1 MTTATETN
9 VQLMSGNEACAE
21 AALMA
26 GIKFYGGY
34 PITPSSEIAEI
45 LSIRMP
51 MNGGVFIQMEDE
63 IASICSIIGASLGGS
78 KSMTATSGPGFSLM
92 QENLGFA
99 SMVEV
104 PCVIVNVMRAG
115 PSTGLPTQTSQSDLM
130 QARWGSHGDR
140 PTIALCPWS
149 VEETYKMT
157 IESFNLAERYRVPVI
172 LLLDEIIGHM
182 REKIVIPDP
191 ESIDIVERKKPDVP
205 PEEYIPFDANA
216 KDGVP
221 QFASF
226 GQGYRYHLTGLT
238 HNSMGFPTAKH
249 DEVITLME
257 RLINKIRNNADKII
271 RQEEYMLE
279 DADILVYAFGSS
291 ARTALNAIRTARA
304 AGVKVGLLRPITI
317 WPFPK
322 KRLDKLSEN
331 MKAVIVAEQNMGQLC
346 GEVERVVRG
355 RCPVIRVNRY
365 DGELFEPQEIL
376 DPIMKVA
383 K

>member
-26 GIKFYGGY
+26 GIRFYGGY

-45 LSIRMP
+45 LSVRMP
-51 MNGGVFIQMEDE
+51 MSGGVFIQMEDE

-92 QENLGFA
+92 QENIGFA
-99 SMVEV
+99 SMAEV

-115 PSTGLPTQTSQSDLM
+115 PSTGLPTQTSQGDLM

-149 VEETYKMT
+149 VEETFKLT
-157 IESFNLAERYRVPVI
+157 IESFNLAEQYRVPVV

-182 REKIVIPDP
+182 REKIVIPNPD
-191 ESIDIVERKKPDVP
+191 SLGVVERKKPDVP
-205 PEEYIPFDANA
+205 PEEYLPFDASAEN
-216 KDGVP
+216 GVP
-221 QFASF
+221 PFASF
-226 GQGYRYHLTGLT
+226 GIGYRYHLTGLT
-238 HNSMGFPTAKH
+238 HNEKGFPTAKH
-249 DEVITLME
+249 NEVISLME
-257 RLINKIRNNADKII
+257 RLLNKVRKNADKII
-271 RQEEYMLE
+271 KEEEYMLD
-279 DADILVYAFGSS
+279 DAEVLVYAFGSS
-291 ARTALNAIRTARA
+291 ARTALNAIRQARA
-304 AGVKVGLLRPITI
+304 AGVKAGMLRPVTI

-322 KRLDKLSEN
+322 KRLDELSGKV
-331 MKAVIVAEQNMGQLC
+331 KAVIVAEQNMGQLC
-346 GEVERVVRG
+346 GEVERVVKG
-355 RCPVIRVNRY
+355 RCPVLRVNRY
-365 DGELFEPQEIL
+365 DGELFDPEEIL